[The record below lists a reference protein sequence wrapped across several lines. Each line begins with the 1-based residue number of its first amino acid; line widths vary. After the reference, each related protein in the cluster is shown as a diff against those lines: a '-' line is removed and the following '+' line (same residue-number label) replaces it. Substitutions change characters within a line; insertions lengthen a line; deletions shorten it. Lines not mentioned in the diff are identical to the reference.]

1 MTESM
6 IYFIL
11 GCSGL
16 TIIVTIS
23 TLFEPF
29 RNWFKKRSPFLYKL
43 LTCPMCF
50 GVYVGAIMLGIQ
62 GTIVYDYLCSGGTIS
77 LVSWFIVMKTH

>member
-11 GCSGL
+11 GCSGI
-16 TIIVTIS
+16 TIIITMS
-23 TLFEPF
+23 ALFEGF
-29 RNWFKKRSPFLYKL
+29 RKLFKKQAFLYKL

-50 GVYVGAIMLGIQ
+50 GVYVGAGAFAIQ
-62 GTIVYDYLCSGGTIS
+62 GTIVYDFLMAAGTIS
-77 LVSWFIVMKTH
+77 LVSWIIAMKVK